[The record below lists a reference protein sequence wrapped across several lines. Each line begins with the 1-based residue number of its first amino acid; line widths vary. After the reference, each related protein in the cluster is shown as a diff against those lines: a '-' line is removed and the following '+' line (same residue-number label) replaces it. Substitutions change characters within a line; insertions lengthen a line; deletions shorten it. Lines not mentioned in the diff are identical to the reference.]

1 MTTKE
6 KLELM
11 DEIKAANENHVK
23 EWKAAN
29 MKVWVADYGFIDAD
43 GNKFEE
49 TENDPFGAYRIQI
62 EALDI
67 QAALD
72 EAKKVLL
79 EMAAGKGW
87 QTVRIYN
94 IGICNEN
101 IW

>member
-11 DEIKAANENHVK
+11 DEIKAANENHIK

-29 MKVWVADYGFIDAD
+29 MKVWMADYGFIDAN
-43 GNKFEE
+43 GNKVEE

-87 QTVRIYN
+87 QQVRIYN

>member
-72 EAKKVLL
+72 EAKKRLL